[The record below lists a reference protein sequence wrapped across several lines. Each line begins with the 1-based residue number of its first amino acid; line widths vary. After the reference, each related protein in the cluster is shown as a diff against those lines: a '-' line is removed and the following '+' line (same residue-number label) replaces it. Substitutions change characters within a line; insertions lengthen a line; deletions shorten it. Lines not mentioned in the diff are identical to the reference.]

1 MKKIISIIGPSEAS
15 QEELTFAE
23 KIGFLLGSKGF
34 VVATGGKKGVMEAAL
49 KGAKEGGGI
58 TMGIIPEGD
67 PKAANP
73 YADIVIP
80 TGLGEFRNFILVKT
94 GMVILAVGYSEGTL
108 IEIAIANKIKK
119 TVIGFNIPQ
128 IPGIKI
134 LEVKTPEEALIKIH
148 EYLEEKHAGD
158 RWP

>member
-58 TMGIIPEGD
+58 TVAVIPEVD
-67 PKAANP
+67 PEAANP
-73 YADIVIP
+73 FADIVIP
-80 TGLGEFRNFILVKT
+80 TGLGEGRNFILVRT
-94 GMVILAVGYSEGTL
+94 GKVILAVGYSEGTL

-119 TVIGFNIPQ
+119 PVIGYNIPQ

-134 LEVKTPEEALIKIH
+134 LEVKTPEEALIKIN
-148 EYLEEKHAGD
+148 EYLEGKHVGD
-158 RWP
+158 RWS